1 MALGDL
7 EKALK
12 ESRRRREEMLRAA
25 AKEAVVDRAVRS
37 DREKG
42 SAATEERSE
51 PAAIDPASTEP
62 DVRGKSLVQP
72 SADDIDRRRTAAA
85 EEFARLETSLPEL
98 ARSIASLDPDQK
110 SACLSHARAIAVE
123 ARVGSG
129 KTTVLVARL
138 LVLAVRDGIDPF
150 DIVALTFTDRAAA
163 LVRSRLD
170 AAAERLGVSFAGVRV
185 GTFHSIARR
194 LLERDLDLA
203 SVGYRP
209 GFEILDEGGRLYCL
223 ERLAREHRLELAYK
237 KKLVQRLEAWNE
249 NRPLI
254 GAMKKA
260 DEFSELVR
268 LYTAEK
274 KARQWMDFDDLIAIA
289 KSLLSGSAVP
299 RPKALLVD
307 EFQDSDPR
315 QFEFIEAL
323 VDRSTRLFV
332 VGDPHQMIYSWRGTE
347 PRIFERFRT
356 AFAAETISLPRN
368 YRSTRRILDAAT
380 AMLGIANRPIE
391 STRDLGASVRVVAEH
406 DPLSAARYL
415 SSRIAEW
422 RAEGIADDDI
432 AVLVRL
438 KQQIPPLAEGLARSG
453 IRQRDGARRRFDQ
466 EPACRWTARMFELAT
481 GGGEFAEFLEWVGD
495 RDFGFGRKKDW
506 RLLRKS
512 VRSKTPDLFAQILA
526 AAREHF
532 EMDGEQ
538 RASIANLEAIVAA
551 SRRRFDARTP
561 ADRTAVFAD
570 WRIDRLLLPTRAS
583 YESDR
588 SAVEAFVDRL
598 LETGGGFEPIASA
611 KILAARAAALLYEES
626 GEKRAG
632 ATEDGG
638 IRVMTIHAAKGLEF
652 RAVAIVGVNEGL
664 LPIAASARSFGLE
677 AEERRLF
684 FVAMT
689 RAKDHLDIL
698 WLSEPRLP
706 RALGK
711 PSPFLGFLPAERR
724 VAAEADVAMSA
735 SAGISG
741 VAGSP
746 PFFASGVSG
755 GGDGRPAAGGFRVGD
770 RVRHPRY
777 GTGDVVSATD
787 GTVVVR
793 FAAGAEKSFNTAFSP
808 LSLAAE

>member
-12 ESRRRREEMLRAA
+12 ETRRRREELMRAA
-25 AKEAVVDRAVRS
+25 AKGAVLGGATPLKKDERSSTTEKRS
-37 DREKG
+37 DAVTSG
-42 SAATEERSE
+42 SPTTEDDDRTRTLGRT
-51 PAAIDPASTEP
+51 A
-62 DVRGKSLVQP
+62 
-72 SADDIDRRRTAAA
+72 ADDLDRRRAAA
-85 EEFARLETSLPEL
+85 AQEFAQLGDAFPEL
-98 ARSIASLDPDQK
+98 ARAIASLDPDQK

-138 LVLAVRDGIDPF
+138 LVLVVRDGIDPR

-170 AAAERLGVSFAGVRV
+170 AAADRLGVSFAGVRV

-194 LLERDLDLA
+194 LLEKDLDLA

-237 KKLVQRLEAWNE
+237 RKLAQRLEAWNE

-260 DEFSELVR
+260 DDFSELVR
-268 LYTAEK
+268 LYAQEK
-274 KARQWMDFDDLIAIA
+274 KTRQWMDFDDLIAIA
-289 KSLLSGSAVP
+289 KTLLADSAVP
-299 RPKALLVD
+299 RPKAMLVD

-356 AFAAETISLPRN
+356 AFSAETHSLPRN

-438 KQQIPPLAEGLARSG
+438 KQQIPPLAEGLTRSG

-481 GGGEFAEFLEWVGD
+481 SGGEFAEFLEWVGD

-512 VRSKTPDLFAQILA
+512 VRSKTPELIAEILE

-551 SRRRFDARTP
+551 SRRTFDADRP
-561 ADRTAVFAD
+561 ADRATILAD

-583 YESDR
+583 YDSDR
-588 SAVEAFVDRL
+588 AAVEAFVDRL
-598 LETGGGFEPIASA
+598 LETGGGIDPVASA
-611 KILAARAAALLYEES
+611 KILAARAAALLYEEC
-626 GEKRAG
+626 GEKRTG

-706 RALGK
+706 RALGR
-711 PSPFLGFLPAERR
+711 PSPFLCFLPTESRVAEKTDDVRPASAGFLG
-724 VAAEADVAMSA
+724 VAGTISVPL
-735 SAGISG
+735 AGISG
-741 VAGSP
+741 
-746 PFFASGVSG
+746 SG
-755 GGDGRPAAGGFRVGD
+755 GGRPATGRFRVGD

-777 GTGDVVSATD
+777 GTGDVASTTD
-787 GTVVVR
+787 AEVVVR
-793 FAAGAEKSFNTAFSP
+793 FAAGTEKSFNAAFST
-808 LSLAAE
+808 LSLVAE

>member
-12 ESRRRREEMLRAA
+12 ESRRRREEMLRTA
-25 AKEAVVDRAVRS
+25 AKEAVVDRVTRS
-37 DREKG
+37 ERVES
-42 SAATEERSE
+42 SAAIRPSS
-51 PAAIDPASTEP
+51 IDADGRGHILLHASAE
-62 DVRGKSLVQP
+62 
-72 SADDIDRRRTAAA
+72 DIDRRRAAAA
-85 EEFARLETSLPEL
+85 EEFARLETSSPEL
-98 ARSIASLDPDQK
+98 ASVIASLDPDQK
-110 SACLSHARAIAVE
+110 SACLSHARAVAVE

-138 LVLAVRDGIDPF
+138 LTLAVRDGIDPF

-223 ERLAREHRLELAYK
+223 ERLAREHRLELSYK
-237 KKLVQRLEAWNE
+237 KKLAQRLEAWNE

-268 LYTAEK
+268 LYAAEK

-356 AFAAETISLPRN
+356 AFSAETISLPRN

-391 STRDLGASVRVVAEH
+391 STRDLGASVRVLSEH

-415 SSRIAEW
+415 SSRVAEW
-422 RAEGIADDDI
+422 RALGIADDDI

-438 KQQIPPLAEGLARSG
+438 KQQIPPLAEGLSRAG
-453 IRQRDGARRRFDQ
+453 IRQRDGVRRRFDQ

-481 GGGEFAEFLEWVGD
+481 LGGEFGEFLEWVGD

-512 VRSKTPDLFAQILA
+512 VPSKTADLFAEILA
-526 AAREHF
+526 AAREQF

-538 RASIANLEAIVAA
+538 RAAVANLDAIVAA
-551 SRRRFDARTP
+551 SRRSFDSERP
-561 ADRTAVFAD
+561 ADRATIFTE
-570 WRIDRLLLPTRAS
+570 WRIDRLLSPTRAS
-583 YESDR
+583 FDSDR
-588 SAVEAFVDRL
+588 AAVEAFVDRL
-598 LETGGGFEPIASA
+598 LETGDLFEPIASA
-611 KILAARAAALLYEES
+611 ESLATRAAALLYEEC
-626 GEKRAG
+626 GDRRDG
-632 ATEDGG
+632 ATQDGG

-698 WLSEPRLP
+698 WLKEPRLP
-706 RALGK
+706 RALGR
-711 PSPFLGFLPAERR
+711 PSPFLAFLPTEIRE
-724 VAAEADVAMSA
+724 AAKPNETTSA
-735 SAGISG
+735 PAGISP
-741 VAGSP
+741 VAGTPSIP
-746 PFFASGVSG
+746 PSVGT
-755 GGDGRPAAGGFRVGD
+755 GDGKGGPAKGIFRVGD

-777 GTGDVVSATD
+777 GTGDVLSATD

-793 FAAGAEKSFNTAFSP
+793 FAAGAEKSFNAAFSP
-808 LSLAAE
+808 LSIVAE